1 MDHDVQA
8 LVDRYEMA
16 VAIAQEFTEELGE
29 ERAHPIIQRAL
40 EKMQIKVAQEL
51 AAKLGGNSLEALA
64 NYYRQQAAERE
75 NLEIL
80 EITDKQ
86 VALKITRCR
95 AFEAFSHL
103 GAPEICRLYCDSDDV
118 FIKSFNPDMKMIRT
132 RTIAAGDDYCDHIWA
147 LEE

>member
-1 MDHDVQA
+1 MDPDVQA

-16 VAIAQEFTEELGE
+16 VAFAQEFNGELGE

-40 EKMQIKVAQEL
+40 EQMQMRVAQEL
-51 AAKLGGNSLEALA
+51 AAELGGNSLEALA